1 MSDGVD
7 QIIDQWR
14 RERPDL
20 DVWTMGIVGR
30 VSRLALL
37 FDRELK
43 AFFAKHGLER
53 FEFDVLATLRRAGE
67 PYELTPGALHR
78 SAMITTGAITHRVD
92 RAEAKGLVERVRD
105 SADRRSVRIRLTD
118 RGLALV
124 DEVVASHLANE
135 ARLLASLDP
144 DQREQLAALLRI
156 LLEDLG
162 DTPWR
167 DPD

>member
-1 MSDGVD
+1 
-7 QIIDQWR
+7 
-14 RERPDL
+14 
-20 DVWTMGIVGR
+20 
-30 VSRLALL
+30 
-37 FDRELK
+37 
-43 AFFAKHGLER
+43 
-53 FEFDVLATLRRAGE
+53 
-67 PYELTPGALHR
+67 
-78 SAMITTGAITHRVD
+78 VD

>member
-1 MSDGVD
+1 
-7 QIIDQWR
+7 
-14 RERPDL
+14 
-20 DVWTMGIVGR
+20 
-30 VSRLALL
+30 
-37 FDRELK
+37 
-43 AFFAKHGLER
+43 
-53 FEFDVLATLRRAGE
+53 
-67 PYELTPGALHR
+67 
-78 SAMITTGAITHRVD
+78 MITTGAITHRVD